1 MKDGSEN
8 LRSLIRLILKESAE
22 TSIPQEELA
31 GIASHYG
38 VNFTEHITLSTFVDV
53 YRAEPIDVG
62 SYPTRDLVVKLSGKS
77 KEYTAYAR
85 IKEIRELMLQSGDP
99 GDVKAAEYMPIV
111 YVAEPLT
118 PALQKSTKLYKFKC
132 IIIMEPL
139 VHFSGRGVQEMPTMM
154 SDNPVRNPKLL
165 VAMLKDEEF
174 LHRLIATSN
183 LSPQETLRIE
193 NMIFT
198 GATPTVQFGPS
209 PWNKNEIIDWIG
221 QKVRK
226 NFNSYYMYKQYPD
239 TEEGAKEFNVAM
251 NLIQKEF
258 MRIGYI
264 YVDVLGE
271 DRGVQAFENLIGEV
285 QASQPIASLELDD
298 PNPLPQNKQTRPEE
312 IVPGAAGF
320 NDALVR
326 LEKFGMSRRD
336 LSLSNYMM
344 RKDGHIVIADPG
356 AFKMKRV

>member
-1 MKDGSEN
+1 M
-8 LRSLIRLILKESAE
+8 I
-22 TSIPQEELA
+22 
-31 GIASHYG
+31 
-38 VNFTEHITLSTFVDV
+38 
-53 YRAEPIDVG
+53 
-62 SYPTRDLVVKLSGKS
+62 
-77 KEYTAYAR
+77 
-85 IKEIRELMLQSGDP
+85 EIRKVENDRAFMGMLLDHYLDKSLRYFNDLDDAFRIHDEVVDYLKCKDLPEHPFP
-99 GDVKAAEYMPIV
+99 GFEQ
-111 YVAEPLT
+111 L
-118 PALQKSTKLYKFKC
+118 
-132 IIIMEPL
+132 
-139 VHFSGRGVQEMPTMM
+139 
-154 SDNPVRNPKLL
+154 
-165 VAMLKDEEF
+165 LKDEEF